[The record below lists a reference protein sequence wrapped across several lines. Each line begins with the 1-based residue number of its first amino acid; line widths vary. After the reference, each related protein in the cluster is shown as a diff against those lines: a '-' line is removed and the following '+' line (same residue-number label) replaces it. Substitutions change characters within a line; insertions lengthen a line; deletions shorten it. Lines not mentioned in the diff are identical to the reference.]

1 MTDPSY
7 SNILIPTDG
16 SELAQRALE
25 EALTIARLTDATIHV
40 LFVVDDAKIAELA
53 SDSGVDTVTFDADVD
68 ALFERYEALGE
79 DALED
84 LREAA
89 TERGL
94 TVTAQIT
101 KGLPRDEILA
111 YIDENDVDLVVM
123 GTHGRRGLQRYV
135 LGSTTEGVLRR
146 ASVPVLAV
154 HGESTD
160 A

>member
-1 MTDPSY
+1 MTDSSY

-16 SELAQRALE
+16 SDLAQRALE
-25 EALTIARLTDATIHV
+25 EALTIASLTDATIHV

-53 SDSGVDTVTFDADVD
+53 SESGMDTVTFDGDVD

-79 DALED
+79 HALDD
-84 LREAA
+84 LRDAA
-89 TERGL
+89 RNRGV
-94 TVTAQIT
+94 TVTAEIR
-101 KGLPRDEILA
+101 KGLPRDEVLA
-111 YIDENDVDLVVM
+111 YVDENDIDLIVM

-135 LGSTTEGVLRR
+135 LGSTTEAVLRR

-160 A
+160 D